1 MTWKRPSFQS
11 IVSRSPPKR
20 NEYCVRRGS
29 NVRIC
34 KAQPC
39 LPGTRFFLFFAL
51 ALTASVLSV
60 PVAVAQSVAPAVQ
73 PPVPSTTHLTAGSPV
88 SGHGVEV
95 AGRFDATAKRTRFV
109 IGLEKPS
116 QFSVFAL
123 TSPNRVI
130 VELKTSQLEL
140 PDQIGNTPVGLIQS
154 FRGGISA
161 PGRQRVIINVTSPV
175 VVDRQLITAATNGKG
190 HQLELDMVPVPAAHY
205 NKLQTAAVDMPP
217 SRLGVQPPLPRPAE
231 TPDHRAKR
239 AFKPIIVI
247 DPGHGGHDTG
257 ATKLGTVE
265 KNVVLAFSKVLKE
278 QLEATGRYK
287 ILMTRDTDV
296 FVGLDERRAFAERHN
311 ASLFIAV
318 HADYATSRARGA
330 TIYTLRNSVA
340 ERLKASTTRDVANH
354 LLSRDEIDTVKGNQD
369 DVSAVKHILA
379 DLARREVNVTQ
390 ERTDIFARSIVAR
403 MSTSTNMR
411 NDPDKQAAFR
421 VLKTA
426 QFPSVLIELAYV
438 SNRKDA
444 ALLKSRAWRSKVAG
458 SIVDAVDNYFGQQL
472 ARLPL

>member
-1 MTWKRPSFQS
+1 MTRKWPSFRG
-11 IVSRSPPKR
+11 IVSRNPQRR

-29 NVRIC
+29 NVRDC
-34 KAQPC
+34 KAQPRRSGAC
-39 LPGTRFFLFFAL
+39 SLLFLPL
-51 ALTASVLSV
+51 ALSVGILAGPMAAAQTLMPTA
-60 PVAVAQSVAPAVQ
+60 Q
-73 PPVPSTTHLTAGSPV
+73 PPVPPATHLTAGSPV
-88 SGHGVEV
+88 TGQGVEV
-95 AGRFDATAKRTRFV
+95 TGRFDATAERTRFV
-109 IGLEKPS
+109 IGLHKPS

-123 TSPNRVI
+123 TNPNRVI
-130 VELKTSQLEL
+130 VELKTSHISL
-140 PDQIGNTPVGLIQS
+140 PDRIGNTPVGLIKS

-161 PGRQRVIINVTSPV
+161 PQRQSVIIDVTAPV
-175 VVDRQLITAATNGKG
+175 VIDRQLITAAADGNGY
-190 HQLELDMVPVPAAHY
+190 QLELDIVPVPAAHH
-205 NKLQTAAVDMPP
+205 NKQQTAALDTLP
-217 SRLGVQPPLPRPAE
+217 SWLGVQPPLPRPAE
-231 TPDHRAKR
+231 SPDHRAKR

-247 DPGHGGHDTG
+247 DPGHGGHDSG
-257 ATKLGTVE
+257 AKKLGIVE
-265 KNVVLAFSKVLKE
+265 KDVVLAFSKVLRE
-278 QLEATGRYK
+278 QLAATGRYK
-287 ILMTRDTDV
+287 VLMTRDTDV
-296 FVGLDERRAFAERHN
+296 FLGLDERRAFGERHN

-340 ERLKASTTRDVANH
+340 KRLKASTTRDGANH
-354 LLSRDEIDTVKGNQD
+354 LLSREEIDTVKGTKN
-369 DVSAVKHILA
+369 DVSAVKNILA

-390 ERTDIFARSIVAR
+390 ERTDIFARSVVAQ